1 MLKPSSL
8 RAHLEKAVP
17 ELARDPER
25 LVLLARAGQLC
36 STGTGSLSFEY
47 RYTLQVVVLDYAG
60 HADALTVPLLA
71 WLAVHQPELLDH
83 PEKREKAI
91 RFEVEYLNAH
101 TVDLSL
107 EVDLT
112 ERVLVKPRPDQP
124 AAGPPQDGLAPH
136 GGQRAH
142 EVSER
147 GGLRGGAYDI
157 RHVGEPAHPAWPQ
170 QREEWRLYLHDQ
182 LLAEWTQD
190 PRPVL

>member
-25 LVLLARAGQLC
+25 LVLLARAGQMC

-60 HADALTVPLLA
+60 HADTLTVPLLA

-83 PEKREKAI
+83 PDKREKAV

-124 AAGPPQDGLAPH
+124 
-136 GGQRAH
+136 
-142 EVSER
+142 
-147 GGLRGGAYDI
+147 GAYDI
-157 RHVGEPAHPAWPQ
+157 RHVGEPPHPAWPQ

-182 LLAEWTQD
+182 LLAEWTHD